1 MPDKKQNPLIGAF
14 RDAAPSTPPD
24 PPAAGEKKGAEP
36 VQITMDLK
44 SAGTAPQAKPPEPS
58 KVDAAPK
65 QSPTVK
71 DAPAAGKPLEQP
83 KAETTPKAPDAA
95 LPKEAKPEK
104 APAGDVK
111 APADPKAPPVDPSKA
126 PQGDKTPV
134 GDTKAAPAPKAS
146 DTVPPK
152 DGKSAEVPKS
162 ADTADPKKVPAE
174 KDADAPPKKADSSKA
189 TDDKKDKETK
199 EAENP
204 TAEKSDEAG
213 QHRFIPLSKIHDLP
227 GTYVKDQPKAD
238 YSAMIQSIKAEGLKE
253 PVILRQREDG
263 EYQLVDGFHR
273 MQAIKKAGMLEVR
286 ADVYDMSLKEAS
298 DYRRARHSDKPLP
311 IPGKL
316 IPPNAPAK
324 DKATAPPAQEAPKDK
339 ADEAEIP
346 EDFKLPLTH
355 EGQSE
360 LITTLKVSEIH
371 PFEGHPF
378 NVKDDKDMMDL
389 VDSIKKFGVLEPVVV
404 IPRQAGG
411 YEMISGHRRR
421 RACELAGIATMPV
434 IVRQLDRDEAVI
446 SMVDAN
452 LKREN
457 ISPMEKA
464 RAYAMKLEAMRHK
477 AGRRSKEETAALEA
491 SGKKPMRADEEL
503 AQQTGESRSNIQKLV
518 RLNNLTPELQ
528 QMVEDKTLPVHTAAD
543 LSYLK
548 KEEQAAVADAI
559 QKEDKVPTGAQA
571 VELKKASQEGKLTKE
586 KIEQAVAPTKREE
599 TPPLKITLMEEDLR
613 PYFPDKRTTIPDVKR
628 GVLEA
633 LDLRKKALERQKAKA
648 QVDKDGKKKPEPSR

>member
-14 RDAAPSTPPD
+14 RDAAPSPPPD
-24 PPAAGEKKGAEP
+24 LPAAGEKKGAEP

-324 DKATAPPAQEAPKDK
+324 DKATAPPAQEAPKYK

-346 EDFKLPLTH
+346 
-355 EGQSE
+355 
-360 LITTLKVSEIH
+360 
-371 PFEGHPF
+371 
-378 NVKDDKDMMDL
+378 
-389 VDSIKKFGVLEPVVV
+389 
-404 IPRQAGG
+404 
-411 YEMISGHRRR
+411 
-421 RACELAGIATMPV
+421 
-434 IVRQLDRDEAVI
+434 
-446 SMVDAN
+446 
-452 LKREN
+452 
-457 ISPMEKA
+457 
-464 RAYAMKLEAMRHK
+464 
-477 AGRRSKEETAALEA
+477 
-491 SGKKPMRADEEL
+491 
-503 AQQTGESRSNIQKLV
+503 
-518 RLNNLTPELQ
+518 
-528 QMVEDKTLPVHTAAD
+528 
-543 LSYLK
+543 
-548 KEEQAAVADAI
+548 
-559 QKEDKVPTGAQA
+559 
-571 VELKKASQEGKLTKE
+571 
-586 KIEQAVAPTKREE
+586 
-599 TPPLKITLMEEDLR
+599 
-613 PYFPDKRTTIPDVKR
+613 
-628 GVLEA
+628 
-633 LDLRKKALERQKAKA
+633 
-648 QVDKDGKKKPEPSR
+648 